1 VRTLYSRIVLT
12 TIAIMVISSL
22 IAFVLSNLYYQY
34 NLKPF
39 NDQKV
44 TTMAKDI
51 GDFYDSHPEMDI
63 HDYLHHIGQLGYQ
76 FYLVNDQGREWFY
89 GGMFRERDLLPE
101 TVRQV
106 LNGKVYHGIA
116 EFPSE
121 LFITGFFDNVL
132 SNSIGIPLQVDGSPH
147 ALFIRPDITVQFGEM
162 RIFFSIIMAIAI
174 LLSILLVGIIT
185 RYIVKPIVKLTEATQ
200 SVAQGQYNIEL
211 NVTRRDEL
219 GQLAEHFSQM
229 AKGLAQLEQMRQEF
243 VSNVSHE
250 IQSPLASIQGFSQT
264 LQTKRLSEEQ
274 QQHYLSI
281 IEAESRR
288 MSQLSKQLLM
298 LASLDKEENL
308 LDKSTFDVAEQ
319 IKQVLFHTEWSWRS
333 KDLTIDMSLPST
345 YVYGD
350 QQLLHQVWTNLITNS
365 IKFTAPEGVIS
376 LRVIEQNNNQCSVE
390 ISDTGIGI
398 PQEHL
403 PHIFNRFYRV
413 DEARDR
419 SEGSS
424 GLGLSITRR
433 IVELHGGRIEV
444 TSQPGK
450 GTTFKVILP
459 IV

>member
-1 VRTLYSRIVLT
+1 VKTLYSRIVLT

-51 GDFYDSHPEMDI
+51 GDFYDSHPETDI

-76 FYLVNDQGREWFY
+76 FYLVNDQGKEWFY
-89 GGMFRERDLLPE
+89 GGMFREQDLSPE

-132 SNSIGIPLQVDGSPH
+132 SNSIGIPIQVEDSPH
-147 ALFIRPDITVQFGEM
+147 ALFLRPDITVQFGEM
-162 RIFFSIIMAIAI
+162 RIFFSIIMVIAI

-200 SVAQGQYNIEL
+200 SVAQGQYDIKL

-219 GQLAEHFSQM
+219 GQLADHFSQM

-308 LDKSTFDVAEQ
+308 LDQSTFDVAEQ

-333 KDLTIDMSLPST
+333 KDLTIDMSLPPT

-365 IKFTAPEGVIS
+365 IKFTPPEGAIS
-376 LRVIEQNNNQCSVE
+376 LRLIEHNRQCRIE

-398 PQEHL
+398 PPEHL
-403 PHIFNRFYRV
+403 PYIFNRFYRV

-424 GLGLSITRR
+424 GLGLSITQK

-450 GTTFKVILP
+450 GTTFTVILP
-459 IV
+459 NV

>member
-1 VRTLYSRIVLT
+1 MKTLYSRIVLT
-12 TIAIMVISSL
+12 TIAIMVISSFV
-22 IAFVLSNLYYQY
+22 AFVLSNLYYQY
-34 NLKPF
+34 NLKPL

-44 TTMAKDI
+44 TTMAKNI
-51 GDFYDSHPEMDI
+51 GNFYDNHPGINI
-63 HDYLHHIGQLGYQ
+63 HEYLPHIGQLGYQ
-76 FYLVNDQGREWFY
+76 FYLVNGQGKEWLY
-89 GGMFRERDLLPE
+89 GGIFREQDLPPE
-101 TVRQV
+101 TVQQV
-106 LNGKVYHGIA
+106 LDGSVYHGIA
-116 EFPSE
+116 EFPSG

-132 SNSIGIPLQVDGSPH
+132 SNSIGIPLQVDGTPH

-162 RIFFSIIMAIAI
+162 RIFFSIIIVIAI
-174 LLSILLVGIIT
+174 MLCILLVGIIT
-185 RYIVKPIVKLTEATQ
+185 RFIVKPIVKLTDATE

-219 GQLAEHFSQM
+219 GQLADRFSQM
-229 AKGLAQLEQMRQEF
+229 AKSLAQLEQMRQEF

-264 LQTKRLSEEQ
+264 LQTQRLTEEQ
-274 QQHYLSI
+274 QRHYLSI

-298 LASLDKEENL
+298 LASLDKEENIL
-308 LDKSTFDVAEQ
+308 EKTTFDVADQ
-319 IKQVLFHTEWSWRS
+319 IKQVFAHTEWSWRS

-345 YVYGD
+345 YIHGD

-365 IKFTAPEGVIS
+365 IKFTPAEGVIS
-376 LRVIEQNNNQCSVE
+376 VRISEQNKHCRID

-403 PHIFNRFYRV
+403 PHIFNRFYRA

-424 GLGLSITRR
+424 GLGLSITLK
-433 IVELHGGRIEV
+433 IVELHGGRIDV
-444 TSQPGK
+444 TSEPGM
-450 GTTFKVILP
+450 GTTFTVTLP
-459 IV
+459 IL

>member
-1 VRTLYSRIVLT
+1 MKTLYSRIVLT

-34 NLKPF
+34 NLKPY

-51 GDFYDSHPEMDI
+51 GDFYDRHPELNI
-63 HDYLHHIGQLGYQ
+63 HDYLQHIGQLGYQ
-76 FYLVNDQGREWFY
+76 FYLVNDHGKEWLY
-89 GGMFRERDLLPE
+89 GGIFRERDLSPE
-101 TVRQV
+101 TVQQV
-106 LNGKVYHGIA
+106 LNGTVYHGIA

-174 LLSILLVGIIT
+174 LLSILLVGVIT

-200 SVAQGQYNIEL
+200 NVAKGNYNVQL
-211 NVTRRDEL
+211 NIARRDEL
-219 GQLAEHFSQM
+219 GQLADHFSQM
-229 AKGLAQLEQMRQEF
+229 AKGIAQLEQMRQEF

-298 LASLDKEENL
+298 LASLDKEENIL
-308 LDKSTFDVAEQ
+308 EKSTFDVAEQ

-333 KDLTIDMSLPST
+333 KELTMDMSLPST
-345 YVYGD
+345 YIHGD
-350 QQLLHQVWTNLITNS
+350 QQLLHQVWTNLMTNS
-365 IKFTAPEGVIS
+365 IKFTAPEGIIS
-376 LRVIEQNNNQCSVE
+376 LRITGQDNPSCSIE

-398 PQEHL
+398 PPEHL
-403 PHIFNRFYRV
+403 PHIFDRFYRV

-424 GLGLSITRR
+424 GLGLAITQK
-433 IVELHGGRIEV
+433 IVQMHGGRIEV
-444 TSQPGK
+444 TSQPGE
-450 GTTFKVILP
+450 GTTFTVTLP
-459 IV
+459 TL

>member
-1 VRTLYSRIVLT
+1 MKTLYSRIVLT

-51 GDFYDSHPEMDI
+51 GDFYDSHPETDI

-76 FYLVNDQGREWFY
+76 FYLVNDQGKEWFY
-89 GGMFRERDLLPE
+89 GGMFREQDLSPE

-132 SNSIGIPLQVDGSPH
+132 SNSIGIPIQVEDSPH
-147 ALFIRPDITVQFGEM
+147 ALFLRPDITVQFGEM
-162 RIFFSIIMAIAI
+162 RIFFSIIMVIAI

-200 SVAQGQYNIEL
+200 SVAQGQYDIKL

-219 GQLAEHFSQM
+219 GQLADHFSQM

-308 LDKSTFDVAEQ
+308 LDQSTFDVAEQ

-333 KDLTIDMSLPST
+333 KDLTIDMSLPPT

-365 IKFTAPEGVIS
+365 IKFTPPEGAIS
-376 LRVIEQNNNQCSVE
+376 LRLIEHNRQCRIE

-398 PQEHL
+398 PPEHL
-403 PHIFNRFYRV
+403 PYIFNRFYRV

-424 GLGLSITRR
+424 GLGLSITQK

-450 GTTFKVILP
+450 GTTFTVILP
-459 IV
+459 NV

>member
-1 VRTLYSRIVLT
+1 MKTLYSRIVLT
-12 TIAIMVISSL
+12 TIAIMVISSF

-44 TTMAKDI
+44 TAMAKDI
-51 GDFYDSHPEMDI
+51 GSFYDSHPEIDI
-63 HDYLHHIGQLGYQ
+63 HEYLQHLGQLGYQ
-76 FYLVNDQGREWFY
+76 FYLVNDQGKEWLY
-89 GGMFRERDLLPE
+89 GGIFREQDLPLE
-101 TVRQV
+101 TVKQV
-106 LNGKVYHGIA
+106 LDGSVYHGIA
-116 EFPSE
+116 KFPSG

-132 SNSIGIPLQVDGSPH
+132 SNSIGIPLLVDGTPH

-162 RIFFSIIMAIAI
+162 RIFFSIIMVIAI

-185 RYIVKPIVKLTEATQ
+185 RFIVKPIVKLTEATQ
-200 SVAQGQYNIEL
+200 RVAQGQYNIEL
-211 NVTRRDEL
+211 NVSRRDEL
-219 GQLAEHFSQM
+219 GQLADRFSQM
-229 AKGLAQLEQMRQEF
+229 AKSLAQLEQMRQEF

-264 LQTKRLSEEQ
+264 LQTKCLSEEQ

-298 LASLDKEENL
+298 LASLDKEENIL
-308 LDKSTFDVAEQ
+308 EKTTFDVAEQ

-345 YVYGD
+345 YIYGD

-365 IKFTAPEGVIS
+365 IKYTPAEGVIS
-376 LRVIEQNNNQCSVE
+376 LRIIEQNKQCRIE
-390 ISDTGIGI
+390 ISDTGMGI
-398 PQEHL
+398 PEEHL

-424 GLGLSITRR
+424 GLGLSITLK
-433 IVELHGGRIEV
+433 IVELHGGRIDV
-444 TSQPGK
+444 TSEPSI
-450 GTTFKVILP
+450 GTTFTVVLP
-459 IV
+459 II

>member
-1 VRTLYSRIVLT
+1 MKTLYSRIVLT
-12 TIAIMVISSL
+12 TIAIMVISSF

-44 TTMAKDI
+44 TAMAKDI
-51 GDFYDSHPEMDI
+51 GNFYDSHPEVDI
-63 HDYLHHIGQLGYQ
+63 HEYLHHLGQLGYQ
-76 FYLVNDQGREWFY
+76 FYLVNDHGKEWLY
-89 GGMFRERDLLPE
+89 GGIFREQDLPLE
-101 TVRQV
+101 TVQQV
-106 LNGKVYHGIA
+106 LDGSVYHGIA
-116 EFPSE
+116 EFPSG

-132 SNSIGIPLQVDGSPH
+132 SNSIGIPLLVDGTPH

-162 RIFFSIIMAIAI
+162 RIFFSIIMVIAI

-185 RYIVKPIVKLTEATQ
+185 RFIVKPIVKLTEATQ

-211 NVTRRDEL
+211 NVSRRDEL
-219 GQLAEHFSQM
+219 GQLADRFSQM
-229 AKGLAQLEQMRQEF
+229 AKSLAQLEQMRQEF

-264 LQTKRLSEEQ
+264 LQTKHLSEEQ

-298 LASLDKEENL
+298 LASLDKEENIL
-308 LDKSTFDVAEQ
+308 EKTTFDVAEQ

-345 YVYGD
+345 YMYGD

-365 IKFTAPEGVIS
+365 IKYTPAEGIIS
-376 LRVIEQNNNQCSVE
+376 LRITEQNKQCRIE

-424 GLGLSITRR
+424 GLGLSITLK
-433 IVELHGGRIEV
+433 IVELHGGRIDA
-444 TSQPGK
+444 TSEPGM
-450 GTTFKVILP
+450 GTTFTVILP
-459 IV
+459 II

>member
-1 VRTLYSRIVLT
+1 
-12 TIAIMVISSL
+12 MVISSL

-51 GDFYDSHPEMDI
+51 GDFYDSHPETDI

-76 FYLVNDQGREWFY
+76 FYLVNDQGKEWFY
-89 GGMFRERDLLPE
+89 GGMFREQDLSPE

-132 SNSIGIPLQVDGSPH
+132 SNSIGIPIQVEDSPH
-147 ALFIRPDITVQFGEM
+147 ALFLRPDITVQFGEM
-162 RIFFSIIMAIAI
+162 RIFFSIIMVIAI

-200 SVAQGQYNIEL
+200 SVAQGQYDIKL

-219 GQLAEHFSQM
+219 GQLADHFSQM

-308 LDKSTFDVAEQ
+308 LDQSTFDVAEQ

-333 KDLTIDMSLPST
+333 KDLTIDMSLPPT

-365 IKFTAPEGVIS
+365 IKFTPPEGAIS
-376 LRVIEQNNNQCSVE
+376 LRLIEHNRQCRIE

-398 PQEHL
+398 PPEHL
-403 PHIFNRFYRV
+403 PYIFNRFYRV

-424 GLGLSITRR
+424 GLGLSITQK

-450 GTTFKVILP
+450 GTTFTVILP
-459 IV
+459 NV

>member
-1 VRTLYSRIVLT
+1 MKTLYSRIVLT
-12 TIAIMVISSL
+12 TIAIMVISSF
-22 IAFVLSNLYYQY
+22 IAFVLSNLYYQF

-44 TTMAKDI
+44 SAMAKDI
-51 GDFYDSHPEMDI
+51 GNFYDSHPEINI
-63 HDYLHHIGQLGYQ
+63 HEYLHHLGQLGYQ
-76 FYLVNDQGREWFY
+76 FYLVNDQGKEWLY
-89 GGMFRERDLLPE
+89 GGIFRKQDLPSE
-101 TVRQV
+101 TVQQV
-106 LNGKVYHGIA
+106 LGGSVYHGIA
-116 EFPSE
+116 AFPSG

-132 SNSIGIPLQVDGSPH
+132 SNSIGIPLQVGGTPH

-162 RIFFSIIMAIAI
+162 RIFFSIIMVIAI
-174 LLSILLVGIIT
+174 LLSILLVGVIT
-185 RYIVKPIVKLTEATQ
+185 RFIVKPIVKLTEATQ

-211 NVTRRDEL
+211 NVSRRDEL
-219 GQLAEHFSQM
+219 GQLADRFSQM
-229 AKGLAQLEQMRQEF
+229 AKSLAQLEQMRQEF

-264 LQTKRLSEEQ
+264 LQTKHLSEEQ

-298 LASLDKEENL
+298 LASLDKEENIL
-308 LDKSTFDVAEQ
+308 EKTTFDVAEQ

-345 YVYGD
+345 YIYGD
-350 QQLLHQVWTNLITNS
+350 QRLLHQVWTNLITNS
-365 IKFTAPEGVIS
+365 IKYTPAEGVIS
-376 LRVIEQNNNQCSVE
+376 LRITEQNKHCRIEV
-390 ISDTGIGI
+390 SDTGIGI

-424 GLGLSITRR
+424 GLGLSITLK
-433 IVELHGGRIEV
+433 IVELHGGRIDV
-444 TSQPGK
+444 TSEPGM
-450 GTTFKVILP
+450 GATFTVILP
-459 IV
+459 II

>member
-1 VRTLYSRIVLT
+1 VKTLYSRIVLT
-12 TIAIMVISSL
+12 TIAIMVISSF

-44 TTMAKDI
+44 TAMANDI
-51 GDFYDSHPEMDI
+51 GNFYDSHPEIDI
-63 HDYLHHIGQLGYQ
+63 HEYLHHLGQLGYQ
-76 FYLVNDQGREWFY
+76 FYLVNEQGKEWLY
-89 GGMFRERDLLPE
+89 GGIFREQDLPLE
-101 TVRQV
+101 TVKQV
-106 LNGKVYHGIA
+106 LDGSVYHGIA
-116 EFPSE
+116 EFPSG

-132 SNSIGIPLQVDGSPH
+132 SNSIGIPLQVDGTPH

-162 RIFFSIIMAIAI
+162 RIFFSIIMVIAI

-185 RYIVKPIVKLTEATQ
+185 RFIVKPIVKLTEATQ

-211 NVTRRDEL
+211 NVSRRDEL
-219 GQLAEHFSQM
+219 GQLADRFSQM
-229 AKGLAQLEQMRQEF
+229 AKSLAQLEQMRQEF

-298 LASLDKEENL
+298 LASLDKEENIL
-308 LDKSTFDVAEQ
+308 EKTTFDVAEQ

-345 YVYGD
+345 YIYGD

-365 IKFTAPEGVIS
+365 IKYTLAGGVIS
-376 LRVIEQNNNQCSVE
+376 LRITEQNKHCRIEV
-390 ISDTGIGI
+390 SDSGIGI
-398 PQEHL
+398 AQEHL

-424 GLGLSITRR
+424 GLGLSITQK
-433 IVELHGGRIEV
+433 IVELHGGRIHV
-444 TSQPGK
+444 TSEPGM
-450 GTTFKVILP
+450 GTTFTVTLP
-459 IV
+459 TI

>member
-1 VRTLYSRIVLT
+1 MKTLYSRIVLT

-51 GDFYDSHPEMDI
+51 GDFYDSHPETDI

-76 FYLVNDQGREWFY
+76 FYLVNDQGKEWFY
-89 GGMFRERDLLPE
+89 GGMFREQDLSPE

-132 SNSIGIPLQVDGSPH
+132 SNSIGIPIQVEDSPH
-147 ALFIRPDITVQFGEM
+147 ALFLRPDIIVQFGEM
-162 RIFFSIIMAIAI
+162 RIFFSIIMVIAI

-200 SVAQGQYNIEL
+200 SVAQGQYDIKL

-219 GQLAEHFSQM
+219 GQLADHFSQM

-308 LDKSTFDVAEQ
+308 LDQSTFDVAEQ

-333 KDLTIDMSLPST
+333 KDLTIDMSLPPT

-365 IKFTAPEGVIS
+365 IKFTPPEGVIS
-376 LRVIEQNNNQCSVE
+376 LRLIEHNRQCRIE

-398 PQEHL
+398 LPEHL
-403 PHIFNRFYRV
+403 PYIFNRFYRV

-424 GLGLSITRR
+424 GLGLSITQK

-450 GTTFKVILP
+450 GTTFTVILP
-459 IV
+459 NV